1 VRCSFPNSRV
11 AGLLTAGLLLAC
23 QAQAQAGD
31 SMTWLMPDFPPIGI
45 PVHGQPTD
53 GMADQLVKYIVARWP
68 EASHR
73 FLYANPNRVW
83 SMLASGEQVCFT
95 GALRTPERERFAYFR
110 NTYLLPPPQL
120 IVRPE
125 VLAAVTLN
133 AKGEAEP
140 GPLMNNPALHGLV
153 IEKRAYGHAVDALLA
168 QPAAS
173 PNVKRLAASNYG
185 KTIFTMMTMNRG
197 DYTIDYDFVLAH
209 AAAADAQ
216 LARLKA
222 IPLAGADELIVGG
235 IACPRTAW
243 GRGTVQKIDALL
255 ATHEG
260 SSVLL
265 QAQARWISKESALRY
280 EEPMREFFR
289 RLETP
294 QKYDLP

>member
-1 VRCSFPNSRV
+1 MRCTFRSSRI
-11 AGLLTAGLLLAC
+11 AGLLAAGLLLAC
-23 QAQAQAGD
+23 PARAGE

-53 GMADQLVKYIVARWP
+53 GMADQLVKYIVSRWP

-95 GALRTPERERFAYFR
+95 GALRTQERERFAYFR

-120 IVRPE
+120 IIRPE
-125 VLAAVTLN
+125 VLAAIPLN
-133 AKGEAEP
+133 ARGEAEP
-140 GPLMNNPALHGLV
+140 GPLMNNASLHGLV

-173 PNVKRLAASNYG
+173 PNIKRLAASNYG

-209 AAAADAQ
+209 AALTDTQ

-222 IPLAGADELIVGG
+222 IPLAGADALIVGG
-235 IACPRTAW
+235 IACPRTPW
-243 GRGTVQKIDALL
+243 GRATVQKIDALL
-255 ATHEG
+255 ASHEG

-265 QAQARWISKESALRY
+265 QAQARWISRESASRY
-280 EEPMREFFR
+280 DEAMKEFFR

-294 QKYDLP
+294 QNYDLP

>member
-1 VRCSFPNSRV
+1 MRSSFPSSRL

-23 QAQAQAGD
+23 PARAAD

-83 SMLASGEQVCFT
+83 SMLAAGEQVCFT
-95 GALRTPERERFAYFR
+95 GALRTPERDRFVYFR

-120 IVRPE
+120 IIRPE
-125 VLAAVTLN
+125 VLAAIPLN

-140 GPLMNNPALHGLV
+140 GPVMNSPALHGLV

-173 PNVKRLAASNYG
+173 PNIKRLAASNYG
-185 KTIFTMMTMNRG
+185 KTIFTMMTMDRG

-209 AAAADAQ
+209 AASTDTQ

-222 IPLAGADELIVGG
+222 IPLAGADALIVGG

-243 GRGTVQKIDALL
+243 GRGAIQKIDALL
-255 ATHEG
+255 ASREG

-280 EEPMREFFR
+280 EEAMKEFFR
-289 RLETP
+289 HLETP